1 MLMPASAE
9 FVAICQS
16 QLLLLT
22 QSLGI
27 TLGAVY
33 LAEDWAGGD
42 TPKLVAIAAVP
53 SLEAAT
59 ATLQRLAHT
68 SSDLGSPLP
77 PSLAGQDLSPEE
89 TNRLSQ
95 QPPQPALS
103 SPQPPLDDLLAN
115 HVSLTT
121 LHPHQLVLPLVHD
134 EIVLGFLVTERNDR
148 PWLEIEQQKLE
159 PVANTLT
166 LACVVDQRAQW
177 LDYQQRQQLHHRQHR
192 QEVMDNLIHQFRNPL
207 TALRTFGKLLLKRL
221 ATTDGNRDVAA
232 SIVRESDRLQELLKQ
247 LEGAIEPPEVVEVAL
262 PPAMGS
268 SLMLSPATVEDR
280 PEPMWDVLGTGGLQ
294 VETCSVE
301 SILEPL
307 LLSAQAIAQDKNQTF
322 QVDIAKSLPW
332 VKVDRS
338 ALREVSS
345 NLIDNAIK
353 YTPAGG
359 TIHVR
364 VTQEAQQIAF
374 RVSDNGPGI
383 PPEDLPH
390 LFERHYRG
398 IQAHTEVPGTGLGLA
413 IAQEL
418 IHQMNGQIQVFSP
431 PQPEGWIS
439 QDLDQ
444 VPVHGTTL
452 LVILPIVV

>member
-59 ATLQRLAHT
+59 ATLQRLANT
-68 SSDLGSPLP
+68 SSDLGAPLP
-77 PSLAGQDLSPEE
+77 PSLAGQELSPEM
-89 TNRLSQ
+89 NRLGQ
-95 QPPQPALS
+95 QPQPQPALS
-103 SPQPPLDDLLAN
+103 SPQAPLDDLLT

-177 LDYQQRQQLHHRQHR
+177 LDYQQRQQLHNRQNR

-221 ATTDGNRDVAA
+221 ATTDANRDVAA

-247 LEGAIEPPEVVEVAL
+247 LEGTVAPLEVVEVAL
-262 PPAMGS
+262 PAPMP
-268 SLMLSPATVEDR
+268 SLAIGPATEGEKEVAL
-280 PEPMWDVLGTGGLQ
+280 DVLGTGGIQL
-294 VETCSVE
+294 ETCALE
-301 SILEPL
+301 SILNPIII
-307 LLSAQAIAQDKNQTF
+307 SAQAIAQDKNQIF
-322 QVDIAKSLPW
+322 QADFAQPLPL

-338 ALREVSS
+338 ALREVFS

-359 TIHVR
+359 EIHVR
-364 VTQEAQQIAF
+364 MTQEAQQIAF

-383 PPEDLPH
+383 PAEDLPR

-398 IQAHTEVPGTGLGLA
+398 VQAYTEVPGTGLGLA
-413 IAQEL
+413 IAREL
-418 IHQMNGQIQVFSP
+418 IHQMHGEIQVFSP
-431 PQPEGWIS
+431 PQSEGWIS

-444 VPVHGTTL
+444 LPSHGTTL
-452 LVILPIVV
+452 LVTLPIVM